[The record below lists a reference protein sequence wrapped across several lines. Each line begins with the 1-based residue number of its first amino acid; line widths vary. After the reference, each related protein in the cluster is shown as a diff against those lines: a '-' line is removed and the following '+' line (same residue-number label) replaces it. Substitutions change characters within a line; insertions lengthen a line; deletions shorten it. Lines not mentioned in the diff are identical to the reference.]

1 MIYTYSNKYFLNNN
15 PAKDIDI
22 ESNTN
27 EKLYNFLIELQN
39 IDLTTKLNQ
48 NPFSNPS
55 KNDDTFINI
64 LTNIKQRVW
73 PNTRVKIN
81 KKKHKKFQR
90 MSRGI
95 LNSIN
100 SKYKLLKK
108 LVKTSPD
115 SPIFA
120 NLKTNFN
127 TYKNI
132 IRRSIVEAKKLN
144 YKNTLNFFPNDMEYN
159 K

>member
-1 MIYTYSNKYFLNNN
+1 MIYTYSNESFLNNN
-15 PAKDIDI
+15 PAKYIDI

-27 EKLYNFLIELQN
+27 EKLDNFLIELQN
-39 IDLTTKLNQ
+39 IDLTNKLDQ
-48 NPFSNPS
+48 HQFSNPS
-55 KNDDTFINI
+55 KNYDTFINI
-64 LTNIKQRVW
+64 LTNIKQRVL
-73 PNTRVKIN
+73 PKTRVKFN
-81 KKKHKKFQR
+81 KKKHKKSQW

-100 SKYKLLKK
+100 SKDKLYKK

-120 NLKTNFN
+120 TLKTNFN

-132 IRRSIVEAKKLN
+132 IRRSIVEAKKL
-144 YKNTLNFFPNDMEYN
+144 
-159 K
+159 